1 MTKFKFVCNECDR
14 TDGSN
19 DPCWLKQKSGLIPV
33 YCPHGFSFQDWKR
46 VEPKTKEY

>member
-14 TDGSN
+14 PDGSI
-19 DPCWLKQKSGLIPV
+19 DPCWLEQKSELFPLH
-33 YCPHGFSFQDWKR
+33 CPHGFSKCSWKR